1 MHLDLTQ
8 ADADIVRDADVCV
21 VGSGAAGISAARRL
35 LERGRSVLLLESGG
49 LDYEPETAALNAGEN
64 VGQPYYDLKDARLRF
79 FGGTTAIWG
88 GRIASLDPID
98 FQHRPWIPH
107 SGWPFGI
114 EALNPYYA
122 EARRC
127 FGLVEPPLRIE
138 AVAAAIGAPDLDPGR
153 LALALWEF
161 DGRLDRFTFRQCAD
175 LVNHPRCTVATH
187 ATVTEIGLA
196 PGGVGVAEL
205 TARSL
210 SGRRLTVR
218 PRTVVLAAGGIET
231 PRLMLAS
238 RSVRPAGVGNDR
250 DLVGRYFMEHPHA
263 RGGRIAGGRP
273 WSILRAF
280 GRTHRVG
287 GRKAAA
293 LIRLADSLQARAGL
307 LNTSLTIGA
316 RQPVEARQFW
326 GMRAYAGL
334 KHEMSPTRGG
344 RAMWITAKR
353 VASWTQRQVDPLRP
367 WLLQKAGQLEVA
379 LVVRAEQAP
388 NPDSRITLSTDRD
401 RLGMPR
407 PVLDWRLN
415 GLDVASVKGL
425 VSALGDEF
433 ARLGYGRVEPAA
445 WLDDT
450 RGAWRTDPLI
460 SVHPLAGYHHMGATR
475 MADDPAKGVVDGY
488 GRVHGV
494 ANLHVVGSSVFP
506 TSGWAN
512 PTLTIVALALRTAD
526 RVAGAS

>member
-1 MHLDLTQ
+1 MHLDLAQ

-35 LERGRSVLLLESGG
+35 LARGRSVLLLESGG
-49 LDYEPETAALNAGEN
+49 LDYEREIASLNAGES
-64 VGQPYYDLKDARLRF
+64 VGQPYYDLEDARLRF

-88 GRIASLDPID
+88 GRIAALDPID

-114 EALNPYYA
+114 EALARYYD
-122 EARRC
+122 EARRE
-127 FGLVEPPLRIE
+127 FGLTEPPLSAE
-138 AVAAAIGAPDLDPGR
+138 AVAQAIGAPSFDRDR

-161 DGRLDRFTFRQCAD
+161 DGRFDRFTFRACAD

-196 PGGVGVAEL
+196 RGGSGVAEL
-205 TARSL
+205 TVRSL

-218 PRTVVLAAGGIET
+218 PRTVLLAAGGIET

-238 RSVRPAGVGNDR
+238 RSVQSAGVGNDR
-250 DLVGRYFMEHPHA
+250 DLVGRFFMEHPHA

-280 GRTHRVG
+280 GRTHRIG

-293 LIRLADSLQARAGL
+293 LIRLSDARQAQAGL

-316 RQPVEARQFW
+316 RQPAEARQFW
-326 GMRAYAGL
+326 GMRAYVGL
-334 KHEMSPTRGG
+334 KHDLAPTRSG
-344 RAMWITAKR
+344 RAAWITAKR
-353 VASWTQRQVDPLRP
+353 MASWTQRQVDPLRP
-367 WLLQKAGQLEVA
+367 WLLQKAGRLEVA

-388 NPDSRITLSTDRD
+388 NPDSRITLSSTGRD
-401 RLGMPR
+401 RLGVPR

-415 GLDVASVKGL
+415 GLDTASVRGL
-425 VSALGDEF
+425 VATLGDEL
-433 ARLGYGRVEPAA
+433 ARLGCGRVEPAS
-445 WLDDT
+445 WLEDEG
-450 RGAWRTDPLI
+450 GAWRTDPMI
-460 SVHPLAGYHHMGATR
+460 SVHPLAGYHHMGTTR

-494 ANLHVVGSSVFP
+494 DNLYVVGSSVFP

-526 RVAGAS
+526 RIAA